1 MQPAMQP
8 EMQHT
13 MQHSMYIRSCEID
26 QDSAAIQ
33 AILNHVIQTS
43 TALYDYETRPL
54 TQVMAWA
61 EQKQAAGLP
70 LRGAFDANDRLL
82 GFATYGPFR
91 PQPAY
96 KYTVELSIYVD
107 ETARGQGV
115 ASVLMQD
122 LIELAQ
128 RHEHHVM
135 VGCIDATNEASIA
148 LHRKFGFAHCG
159 TVKQAGFKFGR
170 WLDAAFYQKI
180 LSTPETPV
188 DG

>member
-1 MQPAMQP
+1 MQDPM
-8 EMQHT
+8 H
-13 MQHSMYIRSCEID
+13 IRSCETD
-26 QDSAAIQ
+26 QDSEAIQ
-33 AILNHVIQTS
+33 AILNHVIQSS

-54 TQVMAWA
+54 AQVMAWVN
-61 EQKQAAGLP
+61 QKQAAGLP
-70 LRGAFDANDRLL
+70 LRGAFDANNRLL

-91 PQPAY
+91 LQPAY

-115 ASVLMQD
+115 AGILMQD
-122 LIELAQ
+122 LIGLAELNQ
-128 RHEHHVM
+128 HHVM

-148 LHRKFGFAHCG
+148 LHRKFGFNHCG

-180 LSTPETPV
+180 LLT
-188 DG
+188 